1 MEGEKKSEMVSVE
14 ESTMEGPGRKCWTSR
29 ATWVLVPVV
38 PLSSCL
44 ILDKIPMVSAFSVVN
59 QKVVICVDW
68 KKMYVK
74 MLWKSIKH
82 YPDSRLLLIIFLITP
97 GVFWAWENTFH
108 FSCFPSSQT
117 KKATRDT
124 FPSCYVWI
132 PLGKWGRLSG
142 LFLKQQPKVNSKMWT
157 LRSHPAMGRREFS
170 NVPLMFWWL
179 LGFSY
184 QTWPCPT
191 YFPKRILPTLLLES

>member
-1 MEGEKKSEMVSVE
+1 
-14 ESTMEGPGRKCWTSR
+14 
-29 ATWVLVPVV
+29 
-38 PLSSCL
+38 
-44 ILDKIPMVSAFSVVN
+44 
-59 QKVVICVDW
+59 
-68 KKMYVK
+68 

-82 YPDSRLLLIIFLITP
+82 YPDSRLLLVIFLITP

-157 LRSHPAMGRREFS
+157 LRSHPATGRREFS

-184 QTWPCPT
+184 QTWPCPHLLSKENIAHAIIRKLKECQI
-191 YFPKRILPTLLLES
+191 YCFSLFVIVFMLLNVCMWRKKEIFLSLLYLKLLIRFWDECWEAWKLVWEPEPKVKF